1 MEVKKKA
8 FSKFLNYGDELF
20 ENDDTSDEVIK
31 MRGEWESFKLG
42 LANKKK
48 KKKDK
53 IGALFG
59 GAVRERFVYVRS

>member
-48 KKKDK
+48 KKKRIK
-53 IGALFG
+53 
-59 GAVRERFVYVRS
+59 